1 MNILIISP
9 TQSGIGGIAQ
19 HVKNL
24 KNFLEKNDN
33 TVESISSENTLTI
46 PIKGLKN
53 PSFMISSFLKTIFK
67 KNFDIVH
74 AHNIPSALAMK
85 NSSGKKILTIH
96 GIFSEQIDQLH
107 GKISGNISKKYEK
120 NALSWADV
128 ITVISK
134 ESFDYYTSLGY
145 KVFQI
150 PNAIDISALSS
161 DKDRRY
167 EKQIIFAGRLSK
179 EKGIKTLIEICKNLP
194 NDIHLII
201 IGTGPE
207 VENVKKIET
216 EYDNIHYL
224 GSKNHSQTI
233 SLINGSDVLIQPSF
247 SEGISTTILE
257 SMACKTAIIASNVG
271 GNLELI
277 QDQESGFLLEPTNHE
292 MFCEKIIELIS
303 DEHLREKLTTLS
315 YENIK
320 KYDWKNVGAQYFELY
335 NSILKVNKKNT

>member
-1 MNILIISP
+1 MKILLISP

-24 KNFLEKNDN
+24 ENFLEKNDN
-33 TVESISSENTLTI
+33 IVEIISSENTFTI

-53 PSFMISSFLKTIFK
+53 PSFMISSFLKTKFK

-107 GKISGNISKKYEK
+107 GKTTGKISRKYEK
-120 NALSWADV
+120 DALSWADI

-134 ESFDYYTSLGY
+134 ESYDYYTSLGY
-145 KVFQI
+145 KVFQV
-150 PNAIDISALSS
+150 PNAIDISSLSP
-161 DKDRRY
+161 DEDRRY
-167 EKQIIFAGRLSK
+167 QKQIIFAGRLSK

-194 NDIHLII
+194 NDLHVII
-201 IGTGPE
+201 IGAGPE
-207 VENVKKIET
+207 VENIKKIESVQN
-216 EYDNIHYL
+216 NIHYL
-224 GSKNHSQTI
+224 GSKNHQQTI
-233 SLINGSDVLIQPSF
+233 SLINGSDVLIQPSI

-277 QDQESGFLLEPTNHE
+277 KDQESGILVEPTNHN
-292 MFCEKIIELIS
+292 MFCEKITELMLDKS
-303 DEHLREKLTTLS
+303 LRNKLSTLS
-315 YENIK
+315 YENVK
-320 KYDWKNVGAQYFELY
+320 KYDWKNIGKQYLEIY
-335 NSILKVNKKNT
+335 NSLL